1 MPNPDSPRCM
11 MATRVP
17 SFLAPP
23 LFAAAAAAADD
34 DDDNDAFFGGA
45 PFLRRLAAERAAA
58 VRAAIDPLLRGDTAV
73 ARRHRGCAQLTPSGE
88 P

>member
-1 MPNPDSPRCM
+1 M

-23 LFAAAAAAADD
+23 LFAAAAAAAAAADDD